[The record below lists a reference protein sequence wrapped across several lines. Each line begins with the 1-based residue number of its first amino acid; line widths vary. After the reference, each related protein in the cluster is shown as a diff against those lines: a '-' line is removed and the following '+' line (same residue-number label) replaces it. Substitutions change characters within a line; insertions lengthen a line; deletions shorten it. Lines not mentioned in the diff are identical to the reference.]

1 MAIRWEDLPAQAQAR
16 VEATQG
22 PVRLIGRSRKQAA
35 AKSKQKDLEQAL
47 VTQLKAVAV
56 PDPHRQFRFHR
67 TRRWRFDL
75 AWPDLKLAV
84 EVDGGTWN
92 GGGHVRG
99 KQYEKDCE
107 KGNEAILLDWQ
118 VMHVTTDMVS
128 DGRAVRFIERFFM
141 GA

>member
-22 PVRLIGRSRKQAA
+22 PLRLLARQPRKRKATRKHA
-35 AKSKQKDLEQAL
+35 DLEQAL
-47 VTQLKAVAV
+47 ATQLRMVGA
-56 PDPHRQFRFHR
+56 PDPLRQYRFHP

-75 AWPDLKLAV
+75 AWPDRNMAV
-84 EVDGGTWN
+84 EVDGGTWT

-99 KQYEKDCE
+99 KHYESDCE
-107 KGNEAILLDWQ
+107 KGNEAILLGWR

-128 DGRAVRFIERFFM
+128 DGRAVAFIERFLM
-141 GA
+141 G